1 MKHPFS
7 RLSAATPVVGLSL
20 LLATALACA
29 QGAPAAT
36 PTPTPTPATA
46 PDVAA
51 PAAAPAAP
59 AAPEELDFEEAPP
72 LQVGDAATGLLAW
85 QRDGGIASPTP
96 RPIAG
101 DVARRSYERYLKS
114 FEYPI
119 PERLN
124 STVKT
129 GASAGNSS
137 SSSSGTR

>member
-1 MKHPFS
+1 MKHPLS

-36 PTPTPTPATA
+36 PTPAPA

-51 PAAAPAAP
+51 QAAAPAAP

-72 LQVGDAATGLLAW
+72 LQVGDAATSLLAW

>member
-1 MKHPFS
+1 MNN
-7 RLSAATPVVGLSL
+7 RLPRSNTAWPVTGFALALMVAAASAQTAP
-20 LLATALACA
+20 TALAPEA
-29 QGAPAAT
+29 KPTPQAT
-36 PTPTPTPATA
+36 P
-46 PDVAA
+46 VAA
-51 PAAAPAAP
+51 PASGASMQEGVGQAAAYEMA
-59 AAPEELDFEEAPP
+59 DFEDAPP
-72 LQVGDAATGLLAW
+72 LQVGDAASSLLAW

-129 GASAGNSS
+129 GSNT
-137 SSSSGTR
+137 SGSK